1 MNGLTIVF
9 IGKTV
14 FDMKISFTNLHQQ
27 YLDCKTEI
35 DSAIASVIESS
46 SYITGPDVT
55 KFESI
60 LAEYVGAEDCASTG
74 SGTTGLICALRSAGI
89 GPGDEVLTT
98 PHTFVAT
105 TEAIVIVG
113 ATPVFVDID
122 PETHLID
129 LKLLEQNI
137 TSRTRAILFV
147 DIYGQCPD
155 LVRMREF
162 CDQYK
167 LVMIE
172 DAAHSLG
179 AQYRG
184 RQIGSWSDYTCF
196 SFNPV
201 KNLGAMGDAGCVSTS
216 KENADKIRMY
226 RDHGRIGR
234 YDIVEIGYN
243 ARIDNFQS
251 NIVLAKLPKLA
262 KWIDRK
268 REICSWY
275 DDQLK
280 HVVKTIKRVE
290 HVDQGHYVYVIQ
302 TPQRDNLKKFLE
314 ERGIQT
320 NIHYATA
327 THLQPAYKK
336 WYKSCPVTEK
346 TVNEILSLPCR
357 YDLTNQ
363 ELEYIATS
371 VKDFFKL

>member
-1 MNGLTIVF
+1 
-9 IGKTV
+9 
-14 FDMKISFTNLHQQ
+14 MKISFTNLHQQ
-27 YLDCKTEI
+27 YLDCKDDV
-35 DSAIASVIESS
+35 DSAIASVIKSS
-46 SYITGPDVT
+46 SFITGPDVT
-55 KFESI
+55 AFENV
-60 LAEYVGAEDCASTG
+60 LAEYVTAEDCASTG
-74 SGTTGLICALRSAGI
+74 SGTTALICSLRAAGI

-105 TEAIVIVG
+105 TEAIAIVG
-113 ATPVFVDID
+113 ATPVFIDID
-122 PETHLID
+122 PDTHLID
-129 LKLLEQNI
+129 LNLLEKKI
-137 TSRTRAILFV
+137 TASTRAILFV
-147 DIYGQCPD
+147 DMYGQCPD
-155 LVRMREF
+155 LMRIREF

-179 AQYRG
+179 AQYQG

-201 KNLGAMGDAGCVSTS
+201 KNLGAMGDAGCVTTS
-216 KENADKIRMY
+216 KANADKIRMY

-243 ARIDNFQS
+243 ARIDNLQS
-251 NIVLAKLPKLA
+251 SVVLAKLPKL
-262 KWIDRK
+262 KGWINRK

-280 HVVKTIKRVE
+280 NVVKTIKRLD
-290 HVDQGHYVYVIQ
+290 HVAQAHYVYVIQ
-302 TPQRDNLKKFLE
+302 TPKRDALKHFLE
-314 ERGIQT
+314 NRGIQT

-327 THLQPAYKK
+327 THLQPAYKQ
-336 WYKSCPVTEK
+336 WYAPCPVTEK

-357 YDLTNQ
+357 YDLTDQ
-363 ELEYIATS
+363 ELEYIVNS